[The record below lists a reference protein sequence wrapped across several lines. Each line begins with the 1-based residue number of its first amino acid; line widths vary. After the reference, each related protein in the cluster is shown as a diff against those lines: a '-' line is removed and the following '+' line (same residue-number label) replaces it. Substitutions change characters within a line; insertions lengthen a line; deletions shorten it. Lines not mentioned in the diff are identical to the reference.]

1 MKQTII
7 HVKNLDDD
15 DCLYS
20 ALFIGL
26 VYYNRKENNT
36 FELNNDYFNIS
47 FDEKIFLRKL
57 SDYKKTSKDNLYYYT
72 Q

>member
-1 MKQTII
+1 MKRTII
-7 HVKNLDDD
+7 LVKNSDDD

-26 VYYNRKENNT
+26 VYYSGKDDNT
-36 FELNNDYFNIS
+36 FELRNDYFDLP
-47 FDEKIFLRKL
+47 FDKNVFRKL
-57 SDYKKTSKDNLYYYT
+57 SDYKKTSKDNLYTYT

>member
-1 MKQTII
+1 MKRTII
-7 HVKNLDDD
+7 LVKNLDDD

-26 VYYNRKENNT
+26 VYYGRKENNT
-36 FELNNDYFNIS
+36 FELHNDYFNVI
-47 FDEKIFLRKL
+47 FDKNVFRKL